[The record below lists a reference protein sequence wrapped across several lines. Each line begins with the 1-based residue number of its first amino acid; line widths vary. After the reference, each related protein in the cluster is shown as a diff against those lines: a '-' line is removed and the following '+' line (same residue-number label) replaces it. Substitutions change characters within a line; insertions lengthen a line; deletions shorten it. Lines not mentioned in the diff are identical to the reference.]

1 MIYRLDD
8 INRRLKEN
16 RDGFIREC
24 EDEYRRKVS
33 ETADVI
39 IANIH
44 RSPVVLL
51 GGPSGSGKTTMSFKL
66 CEELSRRGMTARAIS
81 LDNYLKTVDDSYPRT
96 ETGAFDFESPDCT
109 DIALLSEHIELL
121 RNGKTIQVPRYD
133 FDRCRRDPERH
144 EDVRADNNG
153 VLIFEG
159 IHALNEGLTGEHPEA
174 LGLFV
179 CVKSQIDCGEL
190 GVFESSWVRLARRT
204 VRDKRERGADAAYT
218 LFLWENVIAGE
229 RKYIAP
235 FRGRAAV
242 EIDSFLPYEV
252 NALRESVEPLLKAV
266 AEGGSLEKVRL
277 SMIRALRGMEPI
289 GSGDVPMDSL
299 VREFIGNGVYSY

>member
-8 INRRLKEN
+8 INRWLKED
-16 RDGFIREC
+16 REGFIKEC
-24 EDEYRRKVS
+24 EDGYRRKVS
-33 ETADVI
+33 EAADAI
-39 IANIH
+39 IGNIH

-66 CEELSRRGMTARAIS
+66 CEELCRRGMTARAIS

-96 ETGAFDFESPDCT
+96 ETGAFDFESPGCT
-109 DIALLSEHIELL
+109 DIALLSEHFELL
-121 RNGKTIQVPRYD
+121 RNGKTIRVPRYD
-133 FDRCRRDPERH
+133 FDKCRRDPERY
-144 EDVRADNNG
+144 EDIKAGKNE

-174 LGLFV
+174 LGMFI

-218 LFLWENVIAGE
+218 LFLWENVTAGE
-229 RKYIAP
+229 KKYIAP
-235 FRGRAAV
+235 FREKASI

-252 NALRESVEPLLKAV
+252 NALRESAEPLLRTV
-266 AEGGSLEKVRL
+266 PDGSSLEEVRL
-277 SMIRALRGMEPI
+277 AMLRALCGMEPV
-289 GSGDVPMDSL
+289 GPGDVPMDSL
-299 VREFIGNGVYSY
+299 IREFIGNGVYSY